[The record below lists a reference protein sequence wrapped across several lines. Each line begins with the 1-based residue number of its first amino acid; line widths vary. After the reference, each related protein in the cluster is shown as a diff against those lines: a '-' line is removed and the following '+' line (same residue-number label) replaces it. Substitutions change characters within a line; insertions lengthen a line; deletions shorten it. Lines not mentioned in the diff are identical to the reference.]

1 MVKKKITIL
10 NESGLHARPA
20 ATLVKLASKFS
31 SKIFLQKDSIE
42 VSAKSIMGLMSLG
55 AEMGSKIL
63 IIADGEDEED
73 ALKQIYN
80 LFKSKFGEEGQSI

>member
-1 MVKKKITIL
+1 MVKKKTTIL
-10 NESGLHARPA
+10 NATGLHARPA

-31 SKIFLQKDSIE
+31 SKIFLQKDSVE
-42 VSAKSIMGLMSLG
+42 VSAKSIMGVMSLG

-73 ALKQIYN
+73 ALKQMHN
-80 LFKSKFGEEGQSI
+80 LIKSKFGEES

>member
-1 MVKKKITIL
+1 MVKKKTTIL
-10 NESGLHARPA
+10 NVSGLHARPA

-55 AEMGSKIL
+55 AEKGSKIL

-73 ALKQIYN
+73 ALKQILN
-80 LFKSKFGEEGQSI
+80 LFKSKFGEEG

>member
-1 MVKKKITIL
+1 
-10 NESGLHARPA
+10 
-20 ATLVKLASKFS
+20 
-31 SKIFLQKDSIE
+31 LQKDSVE
-42 VSAKSIMGLMSLG
+42 VSAKSIMGVMSLG

-80 LFKSKFGEEGQSI
+80 LIKSKFGEES